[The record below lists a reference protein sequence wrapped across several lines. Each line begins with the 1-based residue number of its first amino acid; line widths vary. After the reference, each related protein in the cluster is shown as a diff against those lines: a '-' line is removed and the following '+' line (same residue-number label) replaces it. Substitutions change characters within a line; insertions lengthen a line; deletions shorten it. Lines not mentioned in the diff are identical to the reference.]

1 MGVLAK
7 LSALL
12 AEKGIGIFAISTFNT
27 DYILTK
33 EENFSFALEI
43 LSQSG
48 YQVICFFEI
57 LLFYIDKE
65 NSTCVVL

>member
-48 YQVICFFEI
+48 YQVI
-57 LLFYIDKE
+57 
-65 NSTCVVL
+65 